1 MKVKHITKE
10 SLKDFRIQLDHVLQE
25 LGEKEG
31 IKLTAGR
38 CSYSD
43 TYFSIKIE
51 GAIEAEKGVAT
62 TKDQIAFKENAELYG
77 LSPDDLFKTFR
88 VGFGAEAYEV
98 WGLRPRSKKYPI
110 LAKKVGTDNVYKF
123 KAAVVKGY
131 LQAQEAKVE

>member
-1 MKVKHITKE
+1 MKVKYITKE
-10 SLKDFRIQLDHVLQE
+10 FIKDFRTQLDYALKE

-43 TYFSIKIE
+43 TYFSIKVE

-77 LSPDDLFKTFR
+77 LSPDDLFKTFSTN
-88 VGFGAEAYEV
+88 GKTYEV
-98 WGLRPRSKKYPI
+98 WGLKPRSKKYPI
-110 LAKKVGTDNVYKF
+110 LAKEVGTNNVYKF
-123 KAAVVKGY
+123 AETTISFCLKLEETEVK
-131 LQAQEAKVE
+131 

>member
-1 MKVKHITKE
+1 MKVKNITRE
-10 SLKDFRIQLDHVLQE
+10 FLKDFRTQLEYALEE

-43 TYFSIKIE
+43 TYFSIKVE

-62 TKDQIAFKENAELYG
+62 TKDQIAFKENAEIYG
-77 LSPDDLFKTFR
+77 LSPDDLFKTFSTN
-88 VGFGAEAYEV
+88 GKTYEV
-98 WGLRPRSKKYPI
+98 WGLKPRSKKYPI

-123 KAAVVKGY
+123 KASIVKCY
-131 LQAQEAKVE
+131 LQIQEAEVE

>member
-1 MKVKHITKE
+1 MKAKEITKE
-10 SLKDFRIQLDHVLQE
+10 FLKDFRTQLDYALKE

-43 TYFSIKIE
+43 TFFSIKIE
-51 GAIEAEKGVAT
+51 GAVEAEKGVAT

-110 LAKKVGTDNVYKF
+110 LAKKVGTDDVYKF
-123 KAAVVKGY
+123 EAAIVKGY
-131 LQAQEAKVE
+131 LRVQEAEVE